1 LLAEVAECR
10 LNLDF
15 YVQSSTADFGNGYR
29 QWIPAMDMDT
39 GNGYRAAVIVEALV
53 NRR

>member
-1 LLAEVAECR
+1 M
-10 LNLDF
+10 
-15 YVQSSTADFGNGYR
+15 SSPAPQISAMDTGNGYR